1 MEDKKNFAEFIERLH
16 KTTDDFRENAKNK
29 RHKLNLRT
37 ARENLYDLVDKDSF
51 LEYGAFAVAAQKS
64 RKSQEELLMETSG
77 DGVITGFCKINSK
90 IIDNESTDAVAIVY
104 DYSVL
109 AGTQGYFHHMKLDRI
124 CEKAKKYKLPIVI
137 FTEGG
142 GGRPGDTDITT
153 SIAGLHVPTFALW
166 GGLTGRCLRI
176 AINNGFCFA
185 GNAALFGCA
194 DIRIATKNSWIGMAG
209 PAMIEGGGLGSYSPR
224 EIGPSEVNEKNGVI
238 DLVAKDEAEATD
250 FAKKILSYFQGD
262 LVDWKVEDQVQL
274 KDIMPKNRKWSYPIR
289 NIINI
294 ISDKDTFMELKQMY
308 GKSIVTGFIRIEG
321 KSFGL
326 MASDSQHLG
335 GAIDS
340 ESADKAANFIELCNL
355 QNLPIISLVDTPGFM
370 VGPDSEEE
378 GAVRRMSALFKVGS
392 QIKIPLITIFLRK
405 GYGLGAQA
413 LAGGSFHQPVYS
425 AAWPTGEFGAMGLE
439 GAIKLGFKKELDE
452 IKDEIKREELFNK
465 LVDQLYEKGKAIEA
479 AAHLEIDAV
488 IDPVETRS
496 VILKA
501 AR

>member
-29 RHKLNLRT
+29 RHRLNLRT

-90 IIDNESTDAVAIVY
+90 IIDNESTDAIAIVY

-262 LVDWKVEDQVQL
+262 LVDWEVEDQVQL

-294 ISDKDTFMELKQMY
+294 ISDKNTFMELKQMY

-378 GAVRRMSALFKVGS
+378 GAVRRMSALFKLGS

>member
-37 ARENLYDLVDKDSF
+37 ARENLSDLVDKDSF

-77 DGVITGFCKINSK
+77 DGVITGFCKINSN

-142 GGRPGDTDITT
+142 GGRPGDTDINT

-166 GGLTGRCLRI
+166 GSLTGRCLRI

-209 PAMIEGGGLGSYSPR
+209 PAMIEGGGLGSYSPK

-326 MASDSQHLG
+326 IASDSQHLG

>member
-1 MEDKKNFAEFIERLH
+1 MEEKKHFTEFIERLN
-16 KTTDDFRENAKNK
+16 KTTDNFREKAKYK

-37 ARENLYDLVDKDSF
+37 ARENLSDLVDKDSF

-64 RKSQEELLMETSG
+64 RKNKEELLMETSG

-90 IIDNESTDAVAIVY
+90 IINHESTDAVAIVY

-142 GGRPGDTDITT
+142 GGRPGDTDINT

-209 PAMIEGGGLGSYSPR
+209 PAMIEGGGLGSYSPK
-224 EIGPSEVNEKNGVI
+224 EIGPSEVNKKNGVI

-262 LVDWKVEDQVQL
+262 LVDWEVEDQTQL
-274 KDIMPKNRKWSYPIR
+274 KDIMPKNRKWSYPVR
-289 NIINI
+289 NIINVI
-294 ISDKDTFMELKQMY
+294 ADKDTFIELKQMY
-308 GKSIVTGFIRIEG
+308 GKSIVAGLIRIEG
-321 KSFGL
+321 KAFGL

-340 ESADKAANFIELCNL
+340 ESADKASSFIELCNL

-392 QIKIPLITIFLRK
+392 QINIPLITIFLRK

-452 IKDEIKREELFNK
+452 IKDERKKEELFNK

-488 IDPVETRS
+488 IDPAETRS

>member
-37 ARENLYDLVDKDSF
+37 ARENLSDLIDKDSF

-64 RKSQEELLMETSG
+64 RKNKEELLMETSG
-77 DGVITGFCKINSK
+77 DGVITGFCKINSN
-90 IIDNESTDAVAIVY
+90 IINNESTDAVAIVY

-142 GGRPGDTDITT
+142 GGRPGDTDINT

-166 GGLTGRCLRI
+166 GSLTGRCLRI

-209 PAMIEGGGLGSYSPR
+209 PAMIEGGGLGSYSPK

-262 LVDWKVEDQVQL
+262 LVDWKVEDQAKL

-294 ISDKDTFMELKQMY
+294 ISDKDTFIELKQMY

-488 IDPVETRS
+488 IDPAETRS

>member
-37 ARENLYDLVDKDSF
+37 ARENLSDLVDKDSF

-64 RKSQEELLMETSG
+64 RKNKDELLMETSG
-77 DGVITGFCKINSK
+77 DGVITGFCKINSN
-90 IIDNESTDAVAIVY
+90 IIENKSTDAVAIVY

-142 GGRPGDTDITT
+142 GGRPGDTDINT

-166 GGLTGRCLRI
+166 GSLTGRCLRI

-209 PAMIEGGGLGSYSPR
+209 PAMIEGGGLGSYSPK

-238 DLVAKDEAEATD
+238 DLVAKDESEATD

-262 LVDWKVEDQVQL
+262 LFDWKVEDQAQL

>member
-77 DGVITGFCKINSK
+77 DGVITGFCKINSN

-209 PAMIEGGGLGSYSPR
+209 PAMIEGGGLGSYSPK

-250 FAKKILSYFQGD
+250 LAKKILSYFQGD
-262 LVDWKVEDQVQL
+262 LVDWKIEDQAQL

-294 ISDKDTFMELKQMY
+294 ISDEDTFMELKQMY

-340 ESADKAANFIELCNL
+340 ESADKATNFIELCNL

-452 IKDEIKREELFNK
+452 IKDEKKREELFNK

-488 IDPVETRS
+488 IDPAETRS